1 MQSPENCDD
10 TDGNREEGGH
20 GALTQT
26 PSEWEKSA
34 AASASD
40 KKGRR
45 DARGPKVSFSSHQL
59 LLILVLTLICHADL
73 ASSWFLLSVTAKLFK
88 QIPIANM

>member
-10 TDGNREEGGH
+10 TDGNREEWGH
-20 GALTQT
+20 WALTQT
-26 PSEWEKSA
+26 PSEWGKSA

-45 DARGPKVSFSSHQL
+45 DARGPKVSCVFFIPPTASHFGFDINLPCRLGQL
-59 LLILVLTLICHADL
+59 MVFAFCDCKII
-73 ASSWFLLSVTAKLFK
+73 
-88 QIPIANM
+88 

>member
-10 TDGNREEGGH
+10 TDGNREEWGH
-20 GALTQT
+20 WALTQT
-26 PSEWEKSA
+26 PSEWGKSA